1 MSMMMRR
8 GGSAGQGY
16 DTGPL
21 DATGDLRFPETAI
34 AAATPWPSAEIRA
47 RVEATAGQRF
57 TGYLGIR
64 RLPNVGAPDGLLLF
78 YAGQLIAARFGGAD
92 GGAAL
97 SQLFG
102 AGGAGDIACA
112 THALPEG
119 AVFALA
125 STFLAPQLSQPM
137 GIDGGE
143 VALLLRDLAGVR
155 HSGTVQISAS
165 SARRGSLW
173 VRILMH
179 EGKFLGV
186 YSVND
191 RKLKP
196 SLADV
201 NDILTEAAPQLTL
214 FAIQSI
220 PAPLTL
226 PVAAPMSAA
235 TSPAGASANS
245 ANAARDEMLETDLI
259 WFLSRF
265 ERAFGRLKDR
275 REPQSDLLRAFGELT
290 NELAGFVAALG
301 QGASRGNATYE
312 VVAAE
317 LNRARASGVI
327 TVDLKL
333 GKGGIDAVGVAK
345 QYGALPKRSAAAA
358 SYFTAASADLLTLMG
373 RLMERMLGA
382 FHDPTTA
389 GFAREG
395 CETLLR
401 EVRGG
406 LGELTQR

>member
-1 MSMMMRR
+1 
-8 GGSAGQGY
+8 
-16 DTGPL
+16 
-21 DATGDLRFPETAI
+21 
-34 AAATPWPSAEIRA
+34 
-47 RVEATAGQRF
+47 
-57 TGYLGIR
+57 
-64 RLPNVGAPDGLLLF
+64 
-78 YAGQLIAARFGGAD
+78 
-92 GGAAL
+92 
-97 SQLFG
+97 
-102 AGGAGDIACA
+102 
-112 THALPEG
+112 
-119 AVFALA
+119 
-125 STFLAPQLSQPM
+125 
-137 GIDGGE
+137 
-143 VALLLRDLAGVR
+143 VR

-186 YSVND
+186 YSIND

-214 FAIQSI
+214 FAIQRI

-226 PVAAPMSAA
+226 PVAAP
-235 TSPAGASANS
+235 PPVASQNTQTNS
-245 ANAARDEMLETDLI
+245 ANAARDEMLETDLV

-275 REPQSDLLRAFGELT
+275 REPQADLLRAFGELT

-301 QGASRGNATYE
+301 QGASRGNANYE

-333 GKGGIDAVGVAK
+333 GKAGIDAVGVAK